1 MTTRKMAM
9 ISRMIAAVAVLTA
22 AIEVRAG
29 ADKVTFPENWAKGVV
44 YMIIDR
50 PNNKQLTEY
59 YVSQAAIDAAKKGE
73 PLPSGTIIT
82 AVGFRAKVDEQGIP
96 VKGPDGHFVKM
107 GDPTGY
113 RVMQKAAGWG
123 TDYLEDKRNGEWEYR
138 VFNADKTVNTT
149 ADLNGCFGC
158 HKPQAKQ
165 DYVFTY
171 DKLTLAAR

>member
-9 ISRMIAAVAVLTA
+9 IGGMIAAVTASTA
-22 AIEVRAG
+22 AIEVRAD
-29 ADKVTFPENWAKGVV
+29 ADKVTFPDNWAKGAV

-59 YVSQAAIDAAKKGE
+59 YASQEAIDAAKKGE
-73 PLPSGTIIT
+73 PLPSGTTIT
-82 AVGFRAKVDEQGIP
+82 AVAFGARLDEQGNP
-96 VKGPDGHFVKM
+96 VKGPDGHFVKT

-123 TDYLEDKRNGEWEYR
+123 TDYPDEKRNGEWEYQ
-138 VFNADKTVNTT
+138 VFNADKTVNTK

-165 DYVFTY
+165 DFVFTY
-171 DKLTLAAR
+171 DKLKLATR